1 MNRNEDDWCHYSGMP
16 SPKAYEELKCE
27 WCDKTMTEEDHNFC
41 DICDECREE
50 NEDEQRLT
58 KTRQQNKTTRA

>member
-1 MNRNEDDWCHYSGMP
+1 MN
-16 SPKAYEELKCE
+16 KEELKCE

-50 NEDEQRLT
+50 NEDE
-58 KTRQQNKTTRA
+58 